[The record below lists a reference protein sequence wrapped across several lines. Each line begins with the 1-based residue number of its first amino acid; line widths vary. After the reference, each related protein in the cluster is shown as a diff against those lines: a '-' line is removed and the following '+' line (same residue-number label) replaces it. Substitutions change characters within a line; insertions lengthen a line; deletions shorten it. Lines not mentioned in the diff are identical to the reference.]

1 VRRCFDEAEVVSG
14 DLGGGREAVRAAGA
28 RIVAPVNAVLSVVV
42 PVYNGGPAIVGNIE
56 AIRAAIVE
64 SLGDEQLELIVVSD
78 GSIDG
83 TAERLLAERIDGV
96 RVLHYDRNLGKGY
109 AVKAGILASHGSWV
123 GLCDADLDLDPA
135 ALPGYLRVAQR
146 EGLDLAVG
154 SKRHPESVVH
164 YPRSRRVGSW
174 GYQQLNRLLF
184 GLEVRDTQVGLKVMS
199 RSVADEVVPLLLVK
213 QFAFDLEL
221 LAVAHALG
229 FTRIKEMPIR
239 LDYRFTG
246 SGVRS
251 AAVARALLDTA
262 AVFYRLRILR
272 TYHRKRRL
280 LPLRHERYRPLVSLV
295 AMAPEPVQRM
305 DYQPIEEVDDLATA
319 TGELTAIVAPGAR
332 AAGSFVSAAVPY
344 FADPAVAAVVC
355 PVMAP
360 LEGSFR
366 QRLGAAVLESRLGG
380 GSRRVR
386 HMPGNLRVVRDY
398 PTGTFVARTSALVD
412 AAAAGV
418 GHQQL
423 VAWLAEERLLSTVYT
438 PETMV
443 VQAAPPAILPLVQA
457 SLRHGRGR
465 GRAARRT
472 RGRSMSIRTGA
483 SLAPAVL
490 ALTSLP
496 LLLVGGTAR
505 EVALGALALYGSLIL
520 TSSLLAGAR
529 FRSLRLGV
537 AVAPLLAASQIA
549 YAAGFL
555 EACVGRASR
564 APSTV

>member
-1 VRRCFDEAEVVSG
+1 
-14 DLGGGREAVRAAGA
+14 
-28 RIVAPVNAVLSVVV
+28 VAP
-42 PVYNGGPAIVGNIE
+42 E
-56 AIRAAIVE
+56 
-64 SLGDEQLELIVVSD
+64 
-78 GSIDG
+78 
-83 TAERLLAERIDGV
+83 
-96 RVLHYDRNLGKGY
+96 
-109 AVKAGILASHGSWV
+109 
-123 GLCDADLDLDPA
+123 
-135 ALPGYLRVAQR
+135 
-146 EGLDLAVG
+146 
-154 SKRHPESVVH
+154 
-164 YPRSRRVGSW
+164 
-174 GYQQLNRLLF
+174 
-184 GLEVRDTQVGLKVMS
+184 
-199 RSVADEVVPLLLVK
+199 
-213 QFAFDLEL
+213 
-221 LAVAHALG
+221 
-229 FTRIKEMPIR
+229 
-239 LDYRFTG
+239 
-246 SGVRS
+246 
-251 AAVARALLDTA
+251 
-262 AVFYRLRILR
+262 
-272 TYHRKRRL
+272 
-280 LPLRHERYRPLVSLV
+280 
-295 AMAPEPVQRM
+295 
-305 DYQPIEEVDDLATA
+305 
-319 TGELTAIVAPGAR
+319 AR

-344 FADPAVAAVVC
+344 FADPTVAAVVC

-398 PTGTFVARTSALVD
+398 PTGTLVVRTAALVD

-418 GHQQL
+418 GTQQL

-443 VQAAPPAILPLVQA
+443 VQPAPPAILPLVQA
-457 SLRHGRGR
+457 SRRHGRGR

-496 LLLVGGTAR
+496 LLLVGGAAR
-505 EVALGALALYGSLIL
+505 EVAVGALALYGSLIL
-520 TSSLLAGAR
+520 ISSLLAGAR

-555 EACVGRASR
+555 EACVARGSR